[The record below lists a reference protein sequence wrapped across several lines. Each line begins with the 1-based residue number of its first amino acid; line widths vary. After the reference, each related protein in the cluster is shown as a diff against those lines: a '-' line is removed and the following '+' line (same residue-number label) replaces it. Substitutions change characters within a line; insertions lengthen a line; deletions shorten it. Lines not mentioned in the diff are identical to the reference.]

1 MENSIATKTFFHVDA
16 EHAALRFSVVV
27 IFILLW
33 IVLFATFNV
42 FIPGEGVNILAIIIA
57 FALTALLT
65 QRIEKVLKDHWPS
78 GRAVQIDNDR
88 IQIVKGD
95 KVQNDIDASQRVN
108 VLLWRFQ
115 INRRSRVPK
124 GWFMVACALEQ
135 DDLHLPVYT
144 FMSLKDLENIKNST
158 GHFTLLQSQKEAKKQ
173 GNDNMRLAG
182 EQRRLHTAESARWM
196 EGAEMTQAD
205 FMALIRHLQ
214 EQYPQ
219 WMPSI
224 F

>member
-1 MENSIATKTFFHVDA
+1 MENSITMPTRFHVDS
-16 EHAALRFSVVV
+16 EHAALRLSIVV

-33 IVLFATFNV
+33 IVIFIVFNTV
-42 FIPGEGVNILAIIIA
+42 IPGEGVNILALIIA

-65 QRIEKVLKDHWPS
+65 QRIEKILKQRWPS
-78 GRAVQIDNDR
+78 GRMVQIENDR
-88 IQIVKGD
+88 VQIVKGE
-95 KVQNDIDASQRVN
+95 KVQNDIDARQQVN

-135 DDLHLPVYT
+135 DELYLPVYT
-144 FMSLKDLENIKNST
+144 FLSPKDLENIKNST
-158 GHFTLLQSQKEAKKQ
+158 SHFILLQSQKEIKNQ
-173 GNDNMRLAG
+173 SNSNMRLAG

-196 EGAEMTQAD
+196 EGAEMTSSD
-205 FMALIRHLQ
+205 FMILIQQLQ

>member
-1 MENSIATKTFFHVDA
+1 
-16 EHAALRFSVVV
+16 
-27 IFILLW
+27 
-33 IVLFATFNV
+33 
-42 FIPGEGVNILAIIIA
+42 
-57 FALTALLT
+57 
-65 QRIEKVLKDHWPS
+65 
-78 GRAVQIDNDR
+78 
-88 IQIVKGD
+88 VKGE
-95 KVQNDIDASQRVN
+95 KVQNDIDARQQVN

-135 DDLHLPVYT
+135 DELYLPVYT
-144 FMSLKDLENIKNST
+144 FLSPKDLENIKNST
-158 GHFTLLQSQKEAKKQ
+158 SHFILLQSQKEIKNQ
-173 GNDNMRLAG
+173 SNSNMRLAG

-196 EGAEMTQAD
+196 EGAEMTSSD
-205 FMALIRHLQ
+205 FMILIQQLQ

>member
-1 MENSIATKTFFHVDA
+1 MEDSLATKTVFHVDA
-16 EHAALRFSVVV
+16 EHGALRFSVVV
-27 IFILLW
+27 SFVLLW
-33 IVLFATFNV
+33 IVLFAILNSI
-42 FIPGEGVNILAIIIA
+42 IPGEGVNILAIIIA

-65 QRIEKVLKDHWPS
+65 QHIEKILKGRWPS

-95 KVQNDIDASQRVN
+95 KVQNDIDANQRVN

-135 DDLHLPVYT
+135 DNLYLPVYT

-158 GHFTLLQSQKEAKKQ
+158 GHFTLLQSQKEAQKQ
-173 GNDNMRLAG
+173 GNANMRVAG

-205 FMALIRHLQ
+205 FMAFIRQLQ

-224 F
+224 L

>member
-1 MENSIATKTFFHVDA
+1 M
-16 EHAALRFSVVV
+16 
-27 IFILLW
+27 
-33 IVLFATFNV
+33 
-42 FIPGEGVNILAIIIA
+42 
-57 FALTALLT
+57 
-65 QRIEKVLKDHWPS
+65 
-78 GRAVQIDNDR
+78 
-88 IQIVKGD
+88 GD
-95 KVQNDIDASQRVN
+95 KVQNDIDANQRVN

-135 DDLHLPVYT
+135 DNLYLPVYT

-205 FMALIRHLQ
+205 FMALIRQLQ

-224 F
+224 L